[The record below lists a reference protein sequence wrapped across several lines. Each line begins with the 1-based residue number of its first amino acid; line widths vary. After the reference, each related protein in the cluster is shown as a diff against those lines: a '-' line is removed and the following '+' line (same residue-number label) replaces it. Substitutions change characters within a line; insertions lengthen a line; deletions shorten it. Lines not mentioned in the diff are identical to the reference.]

1 VIFECC
7 HILVSRRGMPVGRGV
22 VCLIGD
28 CYQVG
33 GGKEGER
40 RLRSTCDLCGQGTFG
55 QVCQQWLGKWGVES
69 ARS

>member
-1 VIFECC
+1 VIFVCC
-7 HILVSRRGMPVGRGV
+7 HILVSRSGTFGQDV
-22 VCLIGD
+22 VRLIGD

-40 RLRSTCDLCGQGTFG
+40 RSKSSCDQCRQGIFG
-55 QVCQQWLGKWGVES
+55 LVCQQWLGEWGVES